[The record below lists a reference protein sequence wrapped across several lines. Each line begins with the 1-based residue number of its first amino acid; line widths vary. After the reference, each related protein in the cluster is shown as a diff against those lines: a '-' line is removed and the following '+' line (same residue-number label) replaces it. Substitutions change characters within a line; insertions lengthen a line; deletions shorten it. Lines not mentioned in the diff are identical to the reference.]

1 MKAIENTNYSK
12 YENIREILSYALVI
26 VLTVPII
33 IIAIIYT
40 PKVNSYTYRKI
51 DSGMDMSEVIDILGK
66 KYERVESF
74 TFLDNNCVVLR
85 WINLVETKYIAVSF
99 VNDKVVAKAK
109 GSLKNKSTREGVTIR
124 DYKKSINL
132 MGTPASGERLG
143 VVKLRAFRYVK

>member
-1 MKAIENTNYSK
+1 MKAIENKNHRK
-12 YENIREILSYALVI
+12 YENIREILCYTLVI

-66 KYERVESF
+66 KYECVESF

-85 WINLVETKYIAVSF
+85 WINLEETKYIVVTF
-99 VNDKVVAKAK
+99 VNEKVVAKAK
-109 GSLKNKSTREGVTIR
+109 GVLN
-124 DYKKSINL
+124 
-132 MGTPASGERLG
+132 
-143 VVKLRAFRYVK
+143 

>member
-12 YENIREILSYALVI
+12 YENIRERLSYALII

-74 TFLDNNCVVLR
+74 TFL
-85 WINLVETKYIAVSF
+85 
-99 VNDKVVAKAK
+99 VVAKAK
-109 GSLKNKSTREGVTIR
+109 GSLKNKSTRE
-124 DYKKSINL
+124 S
-132 MGTPASGERLG
+132 
-143 VVKLRAFRYVK
+143 AFVAFFFCNFQYFFTAEFL

>member
-109 GSLKNKSTREGVTIR
+109 GSLKNKSTRE
-124 DYKKSINL
+124 S
-132 MGTPASGERLG
+132 
-143 VVKLRAFRYVK
+143 AFVAFFCNFQYFFTAEFL